1 MLFNAA
7 TCVIPHDTLGQ
18 RLTLKVEDVR
28 AHNPNSGVPKLKF
41 KTVGRVTVLFRT
53 DSKIGISIME
63 TAGAENKPVLDL
75 AVYSYKSAR
84 EVYEELLQTNK
95 IEEATQFLW
104 FDNEWD
110 LVHKL
115 IELLK

>member
-7 TCVIPHDTLGQ
+7 NCVVPHDTLGQ

-28 AHNPNSGVPKLKF
+28 VHNPNGGVPKLKF
-41 KTVGRVTVLFRT
+41 KTVGLVTVLFRT
-53 DSKIGISIME
+53 DTKIGISIME
-63 TAGAENKPVLDL
+63 TKGAENKSVFDL
-75 AVYSYKSAR
+75 AIYNYKSAR

-95 IEEATQFLW
+95 IEEATSFLW
-104 FDNEWD
+104 FDDEWS